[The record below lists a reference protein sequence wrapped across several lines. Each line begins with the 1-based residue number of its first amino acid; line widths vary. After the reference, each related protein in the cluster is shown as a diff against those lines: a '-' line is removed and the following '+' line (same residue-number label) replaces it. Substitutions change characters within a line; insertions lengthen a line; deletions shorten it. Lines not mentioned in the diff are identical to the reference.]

1 MIQVRLI
8 TEQTQQFPLKY
19 AVIVSKYQ
27 GKWVLCQHKKRQ
39 TWEVPGGHIEA
50 GETPEAAARRE
61 LYEESGAQEYELHE
75 IGVYGVSR
83 EGDVPEQRT
92 EDFGMLYFAQIDSF
106 QTLPEQFEMR
116 QVGFFEE
123 LPQNMTY
130 PQIQPFL
137 VEFVKQH
144 GF

>member
-8 TEQTQQFPLKY
+8 LEDSQQVPLKY

-75 IGVYGVSR
+75 IGIYGVSR
-83 EGDVPEQRT
+83 DGDSPEERT
-92 EDFGMLYFAQIDSF
+92 EDFGMLYFAKIDSF
-106 QTLPEQFEMR
+106 QTLPEQYEMR
-116 QVGFFEE
+116 QVGFFDE

-137 VEFVKQH
+137 VEMVEQC

>member
-8 TEQTQQFPLKY
+8 LEDSQQAPLKY

-75 IGVYGVSR
+75 IGIYGVSR
-83 EGDVPEQRT
+83 DGDSPEERT
-92 EDFGMLYFAQIDSF
+92 
-106 QTLPEQFEMR
+106 
-116 QVGFFEE
+116 
-123 LPQNMTY
+123 
-130 PQIQPFL
+130 
-137 VEFVKQH
+137 
-144 GF
+144 